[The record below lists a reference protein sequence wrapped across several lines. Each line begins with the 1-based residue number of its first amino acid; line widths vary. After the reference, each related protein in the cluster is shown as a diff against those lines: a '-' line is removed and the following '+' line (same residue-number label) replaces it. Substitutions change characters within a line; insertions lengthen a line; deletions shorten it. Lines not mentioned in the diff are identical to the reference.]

1 MIDEKGRLFGKLNLL
16 DLFLIL
22 LFIAVAIVAGLFLSG
37 KDGGSE
43 TVPIHY
49 VIEIQNKEE
58 AYFDHV
64 VVGEKVSD
72 GITGAY
78 LGTIYNFEKKPA
90 QVISQANDKLVVANP
105 EGRFDGY
112 VTISADAAY
121 AYPDYVLGGEPIK
134 IGSEIA
140 YRSETLAMH
149 GYIVDVNIVL
159 EERKGAAE

>member
-16 DLFLIL
+16 DLLLIV
-22 LFIAVAIVAGLFLSG
+22 LFIAIAVVACLFLSG
-37 KDGGSE
+37 KDGGSD
-43 TVPIHY
+43 TAPIQY

-64 VVGEKVSD
+64 IVGEKVSD

-78 LGTIYNFEKKPA
+78 LGTIAAFEKKPA
-90 QVISQANDKLVVANP
+90 QIISQADDKLIVTNP
-105 EGRFDGY
+105 KGRFDGY

-121 AYPDYVLGGEPIK
+121 AYPDYVLGGEPVK

-140 YRSETLAMH
+140 YRSESLAMH
-149 GYIVDVNIVL
+149 GYIVDIDSGLDQLKEVQ
-159 EERKGAAE
+159 

>member
-16 DLFLIL
+16 DLFLII
-22 LFIAVAIVAGLFLSG
+22 LFVAIAIFACLFLSG
-37 KDGGSE
+37 NSGSNS
-43 TVPIHY
+43 TVPVSY
-49 VIEIQNKEE
+49 VVEIQNKEE

-64 VVGEKVSD
+64 IIGETVSD

-78 LGTIYNFEKKPA
+78 LGTISGFEKKPA
-90 QVISQANDKLVVANP
+90 QVIAQANDKLVIANP

-112 VTISADAAY
+112 ITISADATE
-121 AYPDYVLGGEPIK
+121 AYPDLVLGGEPIK

-149 GYIVDVNIVL
+149 GYIVDIHLALN
-159 EERKGAAE
+159 E